1 MPCPSCRSALPPG
14 ARFCPSC
21 GSPSTPGPAMAKP
34 TGRKVVTVLFCDLVG
49 STALSGTLDAETLRS
64 VTLRWFDLMRLR
76 IEDQGGTVEKFIG
89 DAVMAVF
96 GVPTVRED
104 DARRA
109 LAAALAM
116 REALAGLNA
125 RLEQAVGVRLE
136 MRIGVNTGQV
146 VTGSATLRQAMV
158 SGEAVNVAAR
168 LEQNAAAGEILIG
181 SDTLAAA
188 GPGVRTAD
196 RGPLLLKG
204 KSDRVHAHLLLGAD
218 EEEDP
223 ERLRRFDLGFVGR
236 THELAVLERALA
248 RVVGERRAGRLVVGG
263 EAGQGKTRLVR
274 EWIHRT
280 AATKPPRVTGTR
292 AKAPI
297 VAGPRAKAPMVTATS
312 AMAAAA
318 AARPRHGVGRCRA
331 RGEQPSLGPL
341 ADAVAD
347 LLKTGGRPAPSPE
360 LDLLDG
366 GLLLDGTPTPS
377 PADTCAALAK
387 VLAELSA
394 TEPVVLVI
402 DDCHW
407 AAQPLFDTLERLL
420 RALTDAA
427 VLIVLLTRPHLFDTR
442 PELAQDAVPLGGLSD
457 AEAQLLAAELTGGA
471 AGGEP
476 LGPRVLARVGGN
488 PLHLEQ
494 LLLAGNQVEA
504 DGVPLQLQ
512 ALIGARID
520 ALDPPEHRALGV
532 ASVLGGDFTADEL
545 TALAAHPAEAWTGSE
560 VRSTLHRL
568 VLHRLIRPD
577 GEAFR
582 FAGGLIQEVVYASQ
596 SKMDRADRHERAARL
611 DSVRERGGA
620 AVGAHLD
627 HAYRYRVELGAQD
640 PHTDG
645 LRRRA
650 ADALAEAGR
659 LALAHADPVWA
670 ADLLSR
676 ATARYAPGE
685 PGGTAT
691 RRRLGQT
698 LLDLGRGAEGRA
710 LLEAL
715 LAELTPSTPP
725 AGSPAAP
732 PGNALTGAE
741 GARPD
746 DTSAARSDASHG
758 PLPDGSPLGAPGG
771 AAVSEV
777 VVEAAHARLALASV
791 GPSAGRGETPAEAA
805 GATLPVFA
813 AAGDDLGQAK
823 ACLRLAQGA
832 QEQGRHRKAERLLA
846 RALDHAVR
854 ADAEP
859 ERAAALGATG
869 VSLWRGPQPVADA
882 VARCRE
888 LLTDQGA
895 GRRAVR
901 LTLNC
906 PLAVLLAL
914 HDDRDGALACLAEA
928 EQLAKRLG
936 YAEAD
941 AFLPIFAA
949 TVADLAGRPDQAL
962 LSLER
967 AAASARELGATAL
980 LRSALLDTARI
991 RVDLGDWRTADAAL
1005 AELEGTR
1012 AEAARPRA
1020 EAADLDGLRAR
1031 IAAARGQSTAAT
1043 RLAARALATAARTDS
1058 PIVRGLAALDL
1069 ARTEL
1074 VLGHPAEASDAA
1086 TRARAYF
1093 AAKGHLPAVRQA
1105 EAVTKAVSG
1114 TRRPTTGPESG
1125 PARRPTTGPE
1135 SGPEPCLESGS
1146 EPGPTPGPEAVTEP
1160 RPQPAPRPG
1169 PGPEH
1174 GPGPG
1179 PEPRSGP
1186 GSATESATGSGPWP
1200 VLGPESA
1207 TGSGPWPV
1215 LGPESATGSG
1225 PWPGLGPRS
1234 VAASGSTAAPAA
1246 LPAPGDATVRA
1257 SGETARPVA
1266 SSALGETA
1274 SPAPGETANP
1284 APGPTA
1290 RPAPGETVPRATPR
1304 PAPHKAPR

>member
-1 MPCPSCRSALPPG
+1 
-14 ARFCPSC
+14 
-21 GSPSTPGPAMAKP
+21 MATP

-49 STALSGTLDAETLRS
+49 STALSGALDAETLRS
-64 VTLRWFDLMRLR
+64 VTLRWFDLMRQR
-76 IEDQGGTVEKFIG
+76 IEEQGGTVEKFIG

-96 GVPTVRED
+96 GVPAVRED

-125 RLEQAVGVRLE
+125 RLEEAVGVRLE

-181 SDTLAAA
+181 PDTLAAA
-188 GPGVRTAD
+188 GPGVRTAET
-196 RGPLLLKG
+196 GPLLLKG
-204 KSDRVHAHLLLGAD
+204 KSDRVPAHLLLGVD
-218 EEEDP
+218 EEEGP
-223 ERLRRFDLGFVGR
+223 EALRRFDLGFVGR
-236 THELAVLERALA
+236 SRELALLDQALA
-248 RVVGERRAGRLVVGG
+248 QVVRTRRAGRLVVGG

-274 EWIHRT
+274 EWIHRAT
-280 AATKPPRVTGTR
+280 PARAATGTAPTAPQAMAPTAPTAPQATATTATTAPQAPTAPTALTPPTATAVTVTPPR
-292 AKAPI
+292 AIPLPPA
-297 VAGPRAKAPMVTATS
+297 S
-312 AMAAAA
+312 
-318 AARPRHGVGRCRA
+318 ARPRHGVGRCRA

-341 ADAVAD
+341 ADAVTD

-366 GLLLDGTPTPS
+366 GLLLDGTPNPS

-407 AAQPLFDTLERLL
+407 AAQPLFDALQRLL

-427 VLIVLLTRPHLFDTR
+427 VLIVLLTRPQLFDAR
-442 PELAQDAVPLGGLSD
+442 PELAADAVPLGGLSD

-471 AGGEP
+471 ADGEP
-476 LGPRVLARVGGN
+476 LGPGVLARVGGN

-494 LLLAGNQVEA
+494 LLLAGDQVDA
-504 DGVPLQLQ
+504 DSVPLQLQ

-545 TALAAHPAEAWTGSE
+545 TALTGHPAESWTGPE
-560 VRSTLHRL
+560 LLPTLHRL
-568 VLHRLIRPD
+568 VRHRLIRPH

-611 DSVRERGGA
+611 DSVRARGGA
-620 AVGAHLD
+620 AVGAHLE
-627 HAYRYRVELGAQD
+627 HAHRYRVELGAQD

-670 ADLLSR
+670 ADLLAR
-676 ATARYAPGE
+676 ATARYAAGE
-685 PGGTAT
+685 PGSTAT

-698 LLDLGRGAEGRA
+698 LLDLGRGPEGRA
-710 LLEAL
+710 LLEEV
-715 LAELTPSTPP
+715 LAEHTTPAAATSAPETAGDVPTTATSATVPTKATSATVPAVGTSVTAADGDGHIDAASAVGASAAEAAGGVPAVGTSATGPADAASATVPTDGVSATAFADGTSALGAAADVPARGASATGVPIDGASAAPAAAAATSAMAPAVVPACGGSVTGEAAVAPTDRAPATAP
-725 AGSPAAP
+725 AGPADVPAIGSSATTAPDAGRIAAPALPAA
-732 PGNALTGAE
+732 
-741 GARPD
+741 D
-746 DTSAARSDASHG
+746 
-758 PLPDGSPLGAPGG
+758 
-771 AAVSEV
+771 EV
-777 VVEAAHARLALASV
+777 VVEAAHARLALASA
-791 GPSAGRGETPAEAA
+791 GPSAGHGESPAEAA
-805 GATLPVFA
+805 SATLPVFA

-823 ACLRLAQGA
+823 ACLRLAQRA
-832 QEQGRHRKAERLLA
+832 QEQGRHGEAERLLA
-846 RALDHAVR
+846 RALGHAVR

-869 VSLWRGPQPVADA
+869 VSLWRGPQPVVDA

-888 LLTDQGA
+888 LLADQGA

-941 AFLPIFAA
+941 AFLPIFTA
-949 TVADLAGRPDQAL
+949 TVADLAGRPGEAL
-962 LSLER
+962 QSLER
-967 AAASARELGATAL
+967 AAASARDLGATGL
-980 LRSALLDTARI
+980 LRGALLDAARI
-991 RVDLGDWRTADAAL
+991 RLDLGDWRAAHSVL
-1005 AELEGTR
+1005 AGLEGPR
-1012 AEAARPRA
+1012 AEPARPRA
-1020 EAADLDGLRAR
+1020 ESADLDGLRAR
-1031 IAAARGQSTAAT
+1031 IAAARGQAT
-1043 RLAARALATAARTDS
+1043 IATGLAARALTTAGRTDS
-1058 PIVRGLAALDL
+1058 PIVQGLAALDL
-1069 ARTEL
+1069 ARTAL
-1074 VLGHPAEASDAA
+1074 ALDRPADAAEAAA
-1086 TRARAYF
+1086 RARACF
-1093 AAKGHLPAVRQA
+1093 AAKGHLPAVRLA
-1105 EAVTKAVSG
+1105 EAAADACAVG
-1114 TRRPTTGPESG
+1114 R
-1125 PARRPTTGPE
+1125 
-1135 SGPEPCLESGS
+1135 
-1146 EPGPTPGPEAVTEP
+1146 PEATAVRVTGTGTGTGTVTGEE
-1160 RPQPAPRPG
+1160 APR
-1169 PGPEH
+1169 
-1174 GPGPG
+1174 
-1179 PEPRSGP
+1179 
-1186 GSATESATGSGPWP
+1186 
-1200 VLGPESA
+1200 
-1207 TGSGPWPV
+1207 
-1215 LGPESATGSG
+1215 
-1225 PWPGLGPRS
+1225 
-1234 VAASGSTAAPAA
+1234 
-1246 LPAPGDATVRA
+1246 
-1257 SGETARPVA
+1257 
-1266 SSALGETA
+1266 
-1274 SPAPGETANP
+1274 
-1284 APGPTA
+1284 
-1290 RPAPGETVPRATPR
+1290 
-1304 PAPHKAPR
+1304 

>member
-1 MPCPSCRSALPPG
+1 
-14 ARFCPSC
+14 
-21 GSPSTPGPAMAKP
+21 MAKP

-49 STALSGTLDAETLRS
+49 STALSGALDAETLRS

-116 REALAGLNA
+116 REALAGLNT

-168 LEQNAAAGEILIG
+168 LEQNAAPGEILIG
-181 SDTLAAA
+181 PDTLAAA

-204 KSDRVHAHLLLGAD
+204 KSDRVHARLLLGVD

-223 ERLRRFDLGFVGR
+223 ETLRRFDLGFVGR
-236 THELAVLERALA
+236 SRELTLLEEALA
-248 RVVGERRAGRLVVGG
+248 RVVRERRAGRLVVGG

-280 AATKPPRVTGTR
+280 AVPKAPRVTGTR
-292 AKAPI
+292 AETSR
-297 VAGPRAKAPMVTATS
+297 GTATR
-312 AMAAAA
+312 AMVAPT

-394 TEPVVLVI
+394 TDPVVLVI

-457 AEAQLLAAELTGGA
+457 DEAQLLAAELTGGA
-471 AGGEP
+471 GSGEP

-504 DGVPLQLQ
+504 DAVPLRLQ

-545 TALAAHPAEAWTGSE
+545 TVLAGHPAEAWTGSE

-670 ADLLSR
+670 ADLLAR

-685 PGGTAT
+685 PGSTAT

-698 LLDLGRGAEGRA
+698 LLDLGRGTEGRA

-715 LAELTPSTPP
+715 LAELTPS
-725 AGSPAAP
+725 AP
-732 PGNALTGAE
+732 PTGAPT
-741 GARPD
+741 APPD
-746 DTSAARSDASHG
+746 D
-758 PLPDGSPLGAPGG
+758 SPPGDAPGG
-771 AAVSEV
+771 AAVAEA

-791 GPSAGRGETPAEAA
+791 GPSAGRGESSAEAA

-823 ACLRLAQGA
+823 ACLRLAQRA
-832 QEQGRHRKAERLLA
+832 QEQGRHREAERLLA

-882 VARCRE
+882 VVRCRE
-888 LLTDQGA
+888 LLADQGA

-941 AFLPIFAA
+941 AFLPLFAA

-967 AAASARELGATAL
+967 AAASARELGATPL
-980 LRSALLDTARI
+980 LRSALLDAARI
-991 RVDLGDWRTADAAL
+991 RLDLGDWRTADAAL

-1012 AEAARPRA
+1012 AEAVRPRA

-1031 IAAARGQSTAAT
+1031 IAAVRGQFTAAT
-1043 RLAARALATAARTDS
+1043 RLAARALATADRTDS

-1069 ARTEL
+1069 ARTAL
-1074 VLGHPAEASDAA
+1074 ALGQSAEAAEAA
-1086 TRARAYF
+1086 THARAYF

-1105 EAVTKAVSG
+1105 EAVTGAVSG
-1114 TRRPTTGPESG
+1114 
-1125 PARRPTTGPE
+1125 ARRP
-1135 SGPEPCLESGS
+1135 
-1146 EPGPTPGPEAVTEP
+1146 
-1160 RPQPAPRPG
+1160 
-1169 PGPEH
+1169 
-1174 GPGPG
+1174 
-1179 PEPRSGP
+1179 
-1186 GSATESATGSGPWP
+1186 
-1200 VLGPESA
+1200 
-1207 TGSGPWPV
+1207 
-1215 LGPESATGSG
+1215 
-1225 PWPGLGPRS
+1225 
-1234 VAASGSTAAPAA
+1234 ASAPAA
-1246 LPAPGDATVRA
+1246 VPVP
-1257 SGETARPVA
+1257 GETARPVA
-1266 SSALGETA
+1266 G
-1274 SPAPGETANP
+1274 PAPGEA
-1284 APGPTA
+1284 AP
-1290 RPAPGETVPRATPR
+1290 RETPR
-1304 PAPHKAPR
+1304 PTPHKAPR